1 MIQSVSTA
9 EHKTEYLRRLSG
21 KPYFE
26 AVLGTHLRLF
36 GQHPASGWAFY
47 LLPGTAVLELRGGSA
62 VVCGAL
68 PGGSAGEDA
77 REELAGFLRFLC
89 ADRLRTEQPL
99 ALAGWQ
105 PAAPLTLWELPQGSA
120 LSLPP
125 AYPAELVR
133 DTAPSMLPVSRLVF
147 AENDA
152 EADEFYSTACTALAH
167 GVGVCHALLQDG
179 CPVCTVGCYEQS
191 DTESYMAAGVTDP
204 AWRGRGLARRL
215 IVEMANTLA
224 AERTVRFACEQTL
237 CGFYE
242 QLGFVQNGKI
252 NYYTTDWN
260 MQ

>member
-89 ADRLRTEQPL
+89 ADRLSNPL
-99 ALAGWQ
+99 RWQAG
-105 PAAPLTLWELPQGSA
+105 S
-120 LSLPP
+120 PP
-125 AYPAELVR
+125 
-133 DTAPSMLPVSRLVF
+133 
-147 AENDA
+147 
-152 EADEFYSTACTALAH
+152 
-167 GVGVCHALLQDG
+167 
-179 CPVCTVGCYEQS
+179 
-191 DTESYMAAGVTDP
+191 
-204 AWRGRGLARRL
+204 RR
-215 IVEMANTLA
+215 
-224 AERTVRFACEQTL
+224 
-237 CGFYE
+237 
-242 QLGFVQNGKI
+242 
-252 NYYTTDWN
+252 
-260 MQ
+260 

>member
-68 PGGSAGEDA
+68 SGGSAGEDA

-105 PAAPLTLWELPQGSA
+105 PAAPLTLW
-120 LSLPP
+120 
-125 AYPAELVR
+125 
-133 DTAPSMLPVSRLVF
+133 VSRLVF

-179 CPVCTVGCYEQS
+179 RPVCTVGCYEQS
-191 DTESYMAAGVTDP
+191 NTESYMAAGVTDP

-224 AERTVRFACEQTL
+224 ADRTVRFACEQTL

>member
-105 PAAPLTLWELPQGSA
+105 PAAPLTL
-120 LSLPP
+120 
-125 AYPAELVR
+125 
-133 DTAPSMLPVSRLVF
+133 
-147 AENDA
+147 
-152 EADEFYSTACTALAH
+152 
-167 GVGVCHALLQDG
+167 
-179 CPVCTVGCYEQS
+179 
-191 DTESYMAAGVTDP
+191 
-204 AWRGRGLARRL
+204 
-215 IVEMANTLA
+215 
-224 AERTVRFACEQTL
+224 
-237 CGFYE
+237 
-242 QLGFVQNGKI
+242 
-252 NYYTTDWN
+252 
-260 MQ
+260 